1 MNLLSTKE
9 AAEKKGTS
17 IQVIL
22 GAVKRGE
29 IDVIKV
35 GGVHLVKHNKTF
47 MKWERSKRHVKAAKT
62 RWAKEK
68 SK

>member
-9 AAEKKGTS
+9 AAKKKGTS

-22 GAVKRGE
+22 GAVKRDE
-29 IDVIKV
+29 IDSVKV
-35 GGVHLVKHNKTF
+35 GGVNLVKANRKF
-47 MKWERSKRHVKAAKT
+47 EKWQLSERHVKAAKT

>member
-9 AAEKKGTS
+9 AAEDKGTS
-17 IQVIL
+17 LQVIL

-29 IDVIKV
+29 IDAIKI
-35 GGVHLVKHNKTF
+35 GGTNLIKANKKF
-47 MKWERSKRHVKAAKT
+47 EQWQRSERHVKAGQA

-68 SK
+68 DK

>member
-9 AAEKKGTS
+9 AAEDKGTS
-17 IQVIL
+17 LQVIL

-29 IDVIKV
+29 IDAVKV
-35 GGVHLVKHNKTF
+35 GGVNLVRANKKF
-47 MKWERSKRHVKAAKT
+47 EQWQRSERHVKAGQA

-68 SK
+68 GK

>member
-22 GAVKRGE
+22 GAVKRDE
-29 IDVIKV
+29 IDSVKV
-35 GGVHLVKHNKTF
+35 GGVNLVKANRKF
-47 MKWERSKRHVKAAKT
+47 EKWQRSKRHTKAAKA

-68 SK
+68 GI